1 MRGDWLLRTDP
12 AQQSFVD
19 LNGNGLQDSE
29 EEIGQ
34 VVVAGDGQVTFD
46 QTIIKHG
53 ARKVRRLYH
62 NRVIVGFAGATA
74 DAFTLFDRFD
84 QKLEQYSGNLLRAAV
99 ELTKDWRTDRVLRHL
114 EALMIAVSREDFL
127 VISGNG
133 DVIEPE
139 NGVSAIGSGGP
150 YALAAARALMEHTK
164 LDARQVVED
173 AMKIAAEICI
183 YTNKEIT
190 IEEL

>member
-1 MRGDWLLRTDP
+1 MHIRGTTILAVKKDDKIT
-12 AQQSFVD
+12 
-19 LNGNGLQDSE
+19 
-29 EEIGQ
+29 
-34 VVVAGDGQVTFD
+34 VAGDGQVTLD
-46 QTIIKHG
+46 TTVMKHG

-84 QKLEQYSGNLLRAAV
+84 QKLEQYKGNLLRAAV

-133 DVIEPE
+133 DVIESDD
-139 NGVSAIGSGGP
+139 NVAAIGSGGP
-150 YALAAARALMEHTK
+150 YAQAAARALVKHSD
-164 LDARQVVED
+164 LDA
-173 AMKIAAEICI
+173 A
-183 YTNKEIT
+183 
-190 IEEL
+190 